1 MWGLWYS
8 LSARNA
14 IKIGQTPQSKTSIKR
29 YYKSQ
34 KCDIFNSFFQRYQVC
49 IRPEAGM
56 CCVQYQVCADQ
67 SNAFTLSSG
76 AIATGIANIAI
87 LDSMC
92 TNDYT
97 EIIGEKFDFKIRFY

>member
-1 MWGLWYS
+1 MF
-8 LSARNA
+8 
-14 IKIGQTPQSKTSIKR
+14 
-29 YYKSQ
+29 YK
-34 KCDIFNSFFQRYQVC
+34 KFPRYQVC

-56 CCVQYQVCADQ
+56 CCIQYQLCADQ
-67 SNAFTLSSG
+67 SNAYTLSSG

-97 EIIGEKFDFKIRFY
+97 EIIGKKFDLKIRYY